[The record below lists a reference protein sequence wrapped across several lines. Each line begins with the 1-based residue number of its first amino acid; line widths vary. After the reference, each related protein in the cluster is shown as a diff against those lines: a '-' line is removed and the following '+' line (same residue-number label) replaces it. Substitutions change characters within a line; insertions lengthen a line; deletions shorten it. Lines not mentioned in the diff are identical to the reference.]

1 MSRYFLPG
9 QAHPRPSSCPHWL
22 TPRRSVRQNILRTRG
37 PQSSIFP
44 FRLRGTADSGKS
56 ILTILCSRSVAFLPR
71 DPILITAILRRIV
84 RNGAMQ
90 HARKICICLIALL
103 VLGPDAY
110 AQQEGFQEES
120 STAQQLYNTGYMM
133 TLLGRYEE
141 AIRLYERSLEIEATA
156 EAHTYLGWTYSHLSN
171 YKRAIEEAEKAIRI
185 DPEYGNPYNDIGVY
199 LMEQGREDEAIA
211 YLQKAMRAKRYC
223 CYQFP
228 HYNMGRI
235 YLRKKKYEKA
245 RREFQ
250 KALAIDPDYAPAAEA
265 LELLE
270 KLGIR
275 GI

>member
-1 MSRYFLPG
+1 
-9 QAHPRPSSCPHWL
+9 
-22 TPRRSVRQNILRTRG
+22 
-37 PQSSIFP
+37 
-44 FRLRGTADSGKS
+44 
-56 ILTILCSRSVAFLPR
+56 
-71 DPILITAILRRIV
+71 
-84 RNGAMQ
+84 MQ
-90 HARKICICLIALL
+90 HARNIGICLIALL
-103 VLGPDAY
+103 FILGPGAY

-120 STAQQLYNTGYMM
+120 PTARQLYNTGYMM

-185 DPEYGNPYNDIGVY
+185 DPDYGNPYNDIGVY
-199 LMEQGREDEAIA
+199 LMEQGREDEAIT